1 MIYKGKFYFDK
12 KEHPGECE
20 VDEENHIY
28 LTINESDINSF
39 KKKIVGNAG
48 NESLILYSCRLVEF
62 GVGYYKYQVSYMIK
76 NCVNIK
82 YRNVDFNKHI
92 QEFRFTFEPLDEWL
106 EFKTIERNKEII
118 KFNIPDDII
127 LYDTD
132 ELRIKIKFFEEDSGL
147 YDNSIRNIKVLPYI
161 CVSSS
166 KIIAIKKIMTYIQ
179 LITRFFA
186 ILMGYS
192 GKVNRILFPKM
203 YNGKIFMEK
212 LEDELVINTNF
223 TNKYDIRVGYPTYNL
238 RTYFKD
244 LSDDIKEI
252 YSRWFELYFNKKYG
266 EAITVYFSPYNA
278 PTVES
283 NLLNITKCL
292 EKINIADENKNEKQ
306 NKNKSFHKIL
316 IKFYKQHKKELEK
329 ELKENNF
336 KKEYIKNIEN
346 IHENIANAIVYKYD
360 NRITLSKRLK
370 DIDQNF
376 ILNKNFNPKHCTKT
390 NNDYSI
396 YDYLANTR
404 NYYTHLDK
412 GEYIIKDKYI
422 PGYCRKLEKLFIS
435 KLLNL
440 IIKDKKYVDEKIQKD
455 IYLRLY
461 DDRDL

>member
-20 VDEENHIY
+20 VDDENHIY
-28 LTINESDINSF
+28 LTINESDINGF
-39 KKKIVGNAG
+39 KKKIIGNAG
-48 NESLILYSCRLVEF
+48 NQNLILYDCILIEN
-62 GVGYYKYQVSYMIK
+62 GIGYYKYQVSYIVK
-76 NCVNIK
+76 NCINIK

-92 QEFRFTFEPLDEWL
+92 QDFRFTFEPLDEWL
-106 EFKTIERNKEII
+106 GFKTIEKDKEII

-132 ELRIKIKFFEEDSGL
+132 ELKIKIKFFEEDSGL
-147 YDNSIRNIKVLPYI
+147 YDNFIRSIKVLPYI

-166 KIIAIKKIMTYIQ
+166 KIIAVKKIMTYIQ
-179 LITRFFA
+179 LISRFFA

-192 GKVNRILFPKM
+192 GKVNKILFHKM
-203 YNGKIFMEK
+203 YNGKSFMENF
-212 LEDELVINTNF
+212 EDELVINTDF
-223 TNKYDIRVGYPTYNL
+223 TNKYDIRVGYPTHNL

-244 LSDDIKEI
+244 LSDDIKDM
-252 YSRWFELYFNKKYG
+252 YGKWFELYFNKKYS
-266 EAITVYFSPYNA
+266 EAISTYFSPYNA
-278 PTVES
+278 HTIES
-283 NLLNITKCL
+283 DLLNITKCL
-292 EKINIADENKNEKQ
+292 EKISIAEENEKDKQ
-306 NKNKSFHKIL
+306 KKNKSLHKIL
-316 IKFYKQHKKELEK
+316 DVFYKKHKKELEE
-329 ELKENNF
+329 ELKQSNF

-346 IHENIANAIVYKYD
+346 IHEDIANAIVYKYD

-376 ILNKNFNPKHCTKT
+376 ILNKKFDIKHCTKI
-390 NNDYSI
+390 NKKYSI

-412 GEYIIKDKYI
+412 GEYIIKDEYI
-422 PGYCRKLEKLFIS
+422 PGYCRKLEKLFVS

-440 IIKDKKYVDEKIQKD
+440 IIIDKKYLNERICIDG
-455 IYLRLY
+455 YLRLY